1 MRTIQI
7 VLNAI
12 LSKNIFEYILVDT
25 DLKVIESSSGVSRYL
40 EEVPN
45 KGDDIL
51 DYIPEFV
58 GNEDEIKKIFVKRYC
73 LFTLETVHKNDYY
86 INISIEYC
94 DSKTAI
100 VLLHN
105 VTAITIN
112 QQNLLQYSNESTLL
126 YNTLTKVI
134 NNQNSMVF
142 VANTD
147 KIEFANQQFLDYF
160 HLSDLESLQHND
172 IQLYKLYDDSLQD
185 YKDLYDALNNNENY
199 IKIDNDSFIIQ
210 SSKIEETHMLFTLT
224 NINDISS
231 RLNLDPLTGIYRKNY
246 LNDIGQKI
254 LQNKE
259 KFALVVLDL
268 DDFKKINDTYGHQVG
283 DRVLKEFVN
292 LVKKQIRKED
302 IFARWGGEE
311 FLLLMRNTT
320 PQDVKHR
327 IESIRKQIENYIFDT
342 VEHITCSFGIACSK
356 DGDDMDSLLYRADKA
371 LYEAKASGKNKVIIK
386 MT

>member
-25 DLKVIESSSGVSRYL
+25 NLKVIESSQGVERYL
-40 EEVPN
+40 GEKP
-45 KGDDIL
+45 KDGDDIL
-51 DYIPEFV
+51 DFIPEFV
-58 GNEDEIKKIFVKRYC
+58 GNEEEIKKIFIKRYC
-73 LFTLETVHKNDYY
+73 LFTLETVQKNDYY

-126 YNTLTKVI
+126 YNTLNKVI

-142 VANTD
+142 IANRN
-147 KIEFANQQFLDYF
+147 KMEFANHQFLNYF
-160 HLSDLESLQHND
+160 DIPDLEYLKHND
-172 IQLYKLYDDSLQD
+172 IGIFRLYEHS
-185 YKDLYDALNNNENY
+185 LNNYLELYEALIDKENY
-199 IKIDNDSFIIQ
+199 IKINQDSFIIQ
-210 SSKIEETHMLFTLT
+210 ASKIEETHILFTLT
-224 NINDISS
+224 NITDISS
-231 RLNLDPLTGIYRKNY
+231 KLNIDPLTGIYRKNY
-246 LNDIGQKI
+246 LNDIASKI
-254 LQNKE
+254 LKDNE

-283 DRVLKEFVN
+283 DNILKEFVK
-292 LVKKQIRKED
+292 LVKIQIRKED

-311 FLLLMRNTT
+311 FLLLMKDTT

-327 IESIRKQIENYIFDT
+327 IESIRTQIDEYIFDV
-342 VEHITCSFGIACSK
+342 VEHITCSFGIACTTK
-356 DGDDMDSLLYRADKA
+356 DDDIDSLLYRADKA
-371 LYEAKASGKNKVIIK
+371 LYEAKATGKNRVIIK
-386 MT
+386 ID

>member
-25 DLKVIESSSGVSRYL
+25 NLKVIESSQGVERYL
-40 EEVPN
+40 GEKP
-45 KGDDIL
+45 KDGDDIL
-51 DYIPEFV
+51 DFIPEFV
-58 GNEDEIKKIFVKRYC
+58 GNEEEIKKIFIKRYC
-73 LFTLETVHKNDYY
+73 LFTLETVQKNDYY

-126 YNTLTKVI
+126 YNTLNKVI

-142 VANTD
+142 IANRN
-147 KIEFANQQFLDYF
+147 KIEFANHQFLNYF
-160 HLSDLESLQHND
+160 DIPDLEYLKHND
-172 IQLYKLYDDSLQD
+172 IGIFRLYNHD
-185 YKDLYDALNNNENY
+185 LNNYLELYEALIDKENY
-199 IKIDNDSFIIQ
+199 IKINQDSFIIQ
-210 SSKIEETHMLFTLT
+210 ASKIEETHILFTLT
-224 NINDISS
+224 NITDISS
-231 RLNLDPLTGIYRKNY
+231 KLNIDPLTGIYRKNY
-246 LNDIGQKI
+246 LNDIASKI
-254 LQNKE
+254 LKDNE

-283 DRVLKEFVN
+283 DNILKEFVK
-292 LVKKQIRKED
+292 LVKTQIRKED

-311 FLLLMRNTT
+311 FLLLMRDTT
-320 PQDVKHR
+320 PKDVKHR
-327 IESIRKQIENYIFDT
+327 IESIRKQIDEYIFDV
-342 VEHITCSFGIACSK
+342 VEHITCSFGIACTTK
-356 DGDDMDSLLYRADKA
+356 DDDIDSLLYRADKA
-371 LYEAKASGKNKVIIK
+371 LYEAKATGKNRVVIKID
-386 MT
+386 

>member
-12 LSKNIFEYILVDT
+12 LSKNILEYILVDT

-40 EEVPN
+40 GEQPN
-45 KGDDIL
+45 NGDDIL
-51 DYIPEFV
+51 DFIPEFV
-58 GNEDEIKKIFVKRYC
+58 GNEDEIKKIFLKRYC
-73 LFTLETVHKNDYY
+73 LFTLETVYRNEYY

-94 DSKTAI
+94 DSNTAI

-112 QQNLLQYSNESTLL
+112 QQSLLQYSNESTLL

-142 VANTD
+142 VANSE
-147 KIEFANQQFLDYF
+147 KIEFANKQFLDYF
-160 HLSDLESLQHND
+160 HLTDLESLKHND
-172 IQLYKLYDDSLQD
+172 IQFYRLYENRLKD
-185 YKDLYDALNNNENY
+185 YKDLYDALNHSENY
-199 IKIDNDSFIIQ
+199 IKIDDDSFIIQ
-210 SSKIEETHMLFTLT
+210 ASKIEKTHMLFTLT
-224 NINDISS
+224 NITDISS
-231 RLNLDPLTGIYRKNY
+231 KLNMDPLTGIYRKNY
-246 LNDIGQKI
+246 LNDLGQKI

-268 DDFKKINDTYGHQVG
+268 DDFKKVNDTYGHQVG
-283 DRVLKEFVN
+283 DSVLKEFVN

-311 FLLLMRNTT
+311 FLLLMRNATS
-320 PQDVKHR
+320 QEVQHR
-327 IESIRKQIENYIFDT
+327 IDSIREQIDEYIFDV
-342 VEHITCSFGIACSK
+342 VEHITCSFGIACSQE
-356 DGDDMDSLLYRADKA
+356 DDDMDSLLYRADKA

-386 MT
+386 S

>member
-12 LSKNIFEYILVDT
+12 LSKNILEYVLVDT
-25 DLKVIESSSGVSRYL
+25 DLKVIEGSSGISRYL
-40 EEVPN
+40 GEQPS

-51 DYIPEFV
+51 DFIPELV

-94 DSKTAI
+94 DSTTAI

-112 QQNLLQYSNESTLL
+112 QQSLLQYSNESTLL

-142 VANTD
+142 VASSE
-147 KIEFANQQFLDYF
+147 KIEFANKQFLEYF
-160 HLSDLESLQHND
+160 NLTDLESLEQND
-172 IQLYKLYDDSLQD
+172 IQLYNLYDNKLKG
-185 YKDLYDALNNNENY
+185 YKDLYSALNQSENY
-199 IKIDNDSFIIQ
+199 IKIDGDSFIIQ
-210 SSKIEETHMLFTLT
+210 ASKIEKTHMLFTLT
-224 NINDISS
+224 DITGISS
-231 RLNLDPLTGIYRKNY
+231 KLNMDSLTGIYRKNY
-246 LNDIGQKI
+246 LNDLGKKI

-268 DDFKKINDTYGHQVG
+268 DDFKKVNDTYGHQVG
-283 DRVLKEFVN
+283 DSVLKEFVN

-311 FLLLMRNTT
+311 FLLLMRNAT
-320 PQDVKHR
+320 PQDVQHR
-327 IESIRKQIENYIFDT
+327 IDYIREQVDGYMFDI
-342 VEHITCSFGIACSK
+342 VKHITCSFGIACTK
-356 DGDDMDSLLYRADKA
+356 DDDDMDSLLYRADKA
-371 LYEAKASGKNKVIIK
+371 LYEAKASGKNQVIIK
-386 MT
+386 C

>member
-25 DLKVIESSSGVSRYL
+25 DLKVIESSIGVSRYL
-40 EEVPN
+40 GEQPN
-45 KGDDIL
+45 NGDDIL
-51 DYIPEFV
+51 DFIPEFV

-73 LFTLETVHKNDYY
+73 LFTLETVHRNEYY

-94 DSKTAI
+94 DSNTAI

-112 QQNLLQYSNESTLL
+112 QQSLLQYSNESTLL

-142 VANTD
+142 VANSE
-147 KIEFANQQFLDYF
+147 KIEFANKQFLDYF
-160 HLSDLESLQHND
+160 HLADLESLKHND
-172 IQLYKLYDDSLQD
+172 IQLYRLYGNRLKD
-185 YKDLYDALNNNENY
+185 YKDLYDALNHSENY
-199 IKIDNDSFIIQ
+199 IKIDDDSFIIQ
-210 SSKIEETHMLFTLT
+210 ASKIEKTHMLFTLT
-224 NINDISS
+224 NITDISS
-231 RLNLDPLTGIYRKNY
+231 KLNMDPLTGIYRKNY
-246 LNDIGQKI
+246 LNDLGQKI

-283 DRVLKEFVN
+283 DSVLKEFVN

-311 FLLLMRNTT
+311 FLLLMRNAT
-320 PQDVKHR
+320 PQEVQHR
-327 IESIRKQIENYIFDT
+327 IESIREQIDEYIFDV
-342 VEHITCSFGIACSK
+342 VEHITCSFGIACSQE
-356 DGDDMDSLLYRADKA
+356 DDDMDSLLYRADKA

-386 MT
+386 S

>member
-7 VLNAI
+7 VLNSI

-25 DLKVIESSSGVSRYL
+25 DLKVIESSSGVSRYFG
-40 EEVPN
+40 EQPN
-45 KGDDIL
+45 NGDDIL
-51 DYIPEFV
+51 DFIPEFV
-58 GNEDEIKKIFVKRYC
+58 GNEDEIKKIFLKRYC
-73 LFTLETVHKNDYY
+73 LFTLETVYRNEYY

-94 DSKTAI
+94 DSNTAI

-112 QQNLLQYSNESTLL
+112 QQSLLQYSNESTLL

-142 VANTD
+142 VANSE
-147 KIEFANQQFLDYF
+147 KIEFANKQFLDYF
-160 HLSDLESLQHND
+160 HLTDLESLKHND
-172 IQLYKLYDDSLQD
+172 IQFYRLYENRLKD
-185 YKDLYDALNNNENY
+185 YKDLYDALNHSENY
-199 IKIDNDSFIIQ
+199 IKIDDDSFIIQ
-210 SSKIEETHMLFTLT
+210 ASKIEKTHMLFTLT
-224 NINDISS
+224 NITDISS
-231 RLNLDPLTGIYRKNY
+231 KLNMDPLTGIYRKNY
-246 LNDIGQKI
+246 LNDLGQKI

-268 DDFKKINDTYGHQVG
+268 DDFKKVNDTYGHQVG
-283 DRVLKEFVN
+283 DSVLKEFVN

-311 FLLLMRNTT
+311 FLLLMRNATS
-320 PQDVKHR
+320 QEVQHR
-327 IESIRKQIENYIFDT
+327 IDSIREQIDEYIFDV
-342 VEHITCSFGIACSK
+342 VEHITCSFGIACSQE
-356 DGDDMDSLLYRADKA
+356 DDDMDSLLYRADKA

-386 MT
+386 S

>member
-25 DLKVIESSSGVSRYL
+25 DLKVLESSSGVSRYL
-40 EEVPN
+40 GEQPN

-51 DYIPEFV
+51 DFIPEFV

-94 DSKTAI
+94 DSQTAI

-142 VANTD
+142 VANSD
-147 KIEFANQQFLDYF
+147 KIEFANKQFLDYF
-160 HLSDLESLQHND
+160 HLTDLESLKHND
-172 IQLYKLYDDSLQD
+172 IQLYRLYDERLSD
-185 YKDLYDALNNNENY
+185 YKELYDALNHSENY

-210 SSKIEETHMLFTLT
+210 ASKIEETHMLFTLT
-224 NINDISS
+224 NITDISS
-231 RLNLDPLTGIYRKNY
+231 KLNMDPLTGIYRKNY
-246 LNDIGQKI
+246 LNDLGQKI

-283 DRVLKEFVN
+283 DKVLKEFVN

-320 PQDVKHR
+320 PQEVQHR
-327 IESIRKQIENYIFDT
+327 IESIREQIDEYIFDV

-356 DGDDMDSLLYRADKA
+356 EDDDMDSLLYRADKA
-371 LYEAKASGKNKVIIK
+371 LYEAKASGKNKVVIK
-386 MT
+386 S